1 MENQE
6 QPHKIDLTV
15 KILIAMVMGL
25 VVGWG
30 IFEFLEA
37 STVGDS
43 SQNNLAT
50 WIDEYVVGGLFFVGG
65 KLFIASLKMMV
76 VPLVFVS
83 LVCGVCATDSG
94 KDLGRLGG
102 KSFGLYF
109 LTTAVAITLALF
121 VAQMVDPGAGA
132 ELGETATY
140 APKERPTLVQVIVD
154 IVPKNPVQA
163 MANANMLQIMVF
175 AILVGLGIH
184 QAGESGAR
192 IASLFRDLN
201 DVVLKMVTLVMHLA
215 PAGVFCLVAGVFAE
229 KGVDFIFSLAS
240 YFFTVVFVLLLH
252 GVGTFTVLLT
262 MLARV
267 NPIIFY
273 KKMWPAAVFGFST
286 ASSAAT
292 MPVTLRLVEK
302 ALGVRNSV
310 SSFTIPMG
318 TTINMD
324 GTAIMQGVATV
335 FIANAYGIDLGLTEY
350 LTVILT
356 ATMASVGTAAVPGAG
371 MITLAMVLLQVG
383 LPAEAIGLIIGVDRL
398 LDMMRTAVNIIG
410 DATVTCVVAQSENK
424 LEMAV
429 FNDLEERGQV

>member
-1 MENQE
+1 MENQA
-6 QPHKIDLTV
+6 QPHKTDLTI
-15 KILIAMVMGL
+15 KILIAMVIGL

-30 IFEFLEA
+30 IFEYLA
-37 STVGDS
+37 VNLDS
-43 SQNNLAT
+43 VTPSNLAT
-50 WIDEYVVGGLFFVGG
+50 SIDLYLVDGLFYVGG

-94 KDLGRLGG
+94 KDLGRLGA

-109 LTTAVAITLALF
+109 MTTAVAISLALF

-140 APKERPTLVQVIVD
+140 TPKERPTLAQVIID
-154 IVPKNPVQA
+154 IVPTNPVQA
-163 MANANMLQIMVF
+163 MADANMLQIIVF
-175 AILVGLGIH
+175 AILVGLAI
-184 QAGESGAR
+184 QQSGESGHR
-192 IASLFRDLN
+192 VVSLFRDLN
-201 DVVLKMVTLVMHLA
+201 DVILKMVTLVMHLA

-229 KGVDFIFSLAS
+229 KGVGFIFSLAS

-252 GVGTFTVLLT
+252 GVGTFTLLLT
-262 MLARV
+262 TLARV
-267 NPIIFY
+267 NPLTFY

-302 ALGVRNSV
+302 ALGVKNSV
-310 SSFTIPMG
+310 ASFTIPMG

-398 LDMMRTAVNIIG
+398 LDMMRTAVNIMG
-410 DATVTCVVAQSENK
+410 DATVSCVIAQSEGK
-424 LEMAV
+424 LEREV
-429 FNDLEERGQV
+429 FSNPEERGQV

>member
-37 STVGDS
+37 STVDDS

-50 WIDEYVVGGLFFVGG
+50 WIDAYVVDGLFFVGG

-121 VAQMVDPGAGA
+121 VAQMVDPGVGA

-163 MANANMLQIMVF
+163 MANANMLQIIVF
-175 AILVGLGIH
+175 AILVYTK
-184 QAGESGAR
+184 R
-192 IASLFRDLN
+192 
-201 DVVLKMVTLVMHLA
+201 
-215 PAGVFCLVAGVFAE
+215 
-229 KGVDFIFSLAS
+229 
-240 YFFTVVFVLLLH
+240 
-252 GVGTFTVLLT
+252 
-262 MLARV
+262 
-267 NPIIFY
+267 
-273 KKMWPAAVFGFST
+273 AAY
-286 ASSAAT
+286 
-292 MPVTLRLVEK
+292 
-302 ALGVRNSV
+302 
-310 SSFTIPMG
+310 
-318 TTINMD
+318 D
-324 GTAIMQGVATV
+324 GT
-335 FIANAYGIDLGLTEY
+335 
-350 LTVILT
+350 
-356 ATMASVGTAAVPGAG
+356 SH
-371 MITLAMVLLQVG
+371 
-383 LPAEAIGLIIGVDRL
+383 
-398 LDMMRTAVNIIG
+398 
-410 DATVTCVVAQSENK
+410 C
-424 LEMAV
+424 
-429 FNDLEERGQV
+429 